1 MISFESFDPGAW
13 TVDGMLVKLADVEPV
28 KAVAKKLR
36 QSSDLMAHSLK
47 ALVIG
52 SVLATPIATTATPL
66 QWSRTVAAGEL
77 VQLPGRPK
85 YLAIGTGDAELTIGI
100 TPVDVSKFV
109 QKGTLRMGVAEFGLA
124 EQNALGGSIPDPAE
138 PSQR

>member
-66 QWSRTVAAGEL
+66 QWSRTVAAGEIAAAKPDLASYPEIHWDRVNRFVRSWATVDEPDELDIEPL
-77 VQLPGRPK
+77 V
-85 YLAIGTGDAELTIGI
+85 
-100 TPVDVSKFV
+100 
-109 QKGTLRMGVAEFGLA
+109 
-124 EQNALGGSIPDPAE
+124 
-138 PSQR
+138 